1 KREDG
6 GYTPSNSTDMK
17 MESST
22 PTSIKYDAKSGLQ
35 EMPVK
40 ETPIDHR
47 SSGELDSSYQTL
59 DSGDLHQGMKTPPNE
74 DSMPLM
80 TPDPNS
86 PHAQIIQS
94 LLRSPSFLSMSP
106 ISQLHMALLHGG
118 DYLPDSDISRLL
130 RASTDDPEICALT
143 PAEVRQA
150 FQVKRSRGRPPNS
163 VAAFHR
169 LVNLLREARERRPRG
184 RPSSRDKQQ
193 HPLLPFLPKEILPP
207 NYVAQFP
214 PASRVAPPPYVR
226 AKSSGRRSKNSQIYP
241 SRWHTYWQISL
252 SDNEDEVEVKQEDSP
267 KDSEI
272 ARIVTK
278 REDGVIIKEVE
289 LHVPLCRLCGFDA
302 FHVGAGPVLPWY
314 SPLGGPGAFGG
325 FGGKKAYVHIRCALG
340 LHGVLDVNS
349 KGIRLPKPDQER
361 LSMSCLKC
369 RRKGLY
375 PVQCA
380 HPDCYV
386 ALHVGC
392 ATASPDCRTEWR
404 IEGPQVFCPRH
415 SEMDAPTP
423 QLKVYLQ
430 NKKLKMPGMLV
441 SSIWPPSSTTD
452 PVVQGNPQLALLY
465 CIANQCLVGPSAAS
479 LLMNRTDNKKDIR
492 AVEPIAFRGWS
503 SATITSFAPDTPL
516 AQRQRVIERIQRLL
530 VYPEGLARIA
540 EWAVQDG
547 TRIGIQRVLR
557 ESEARLFDEKPPP
570 NSNRFVA
577 YAWEVM
583 IQLWLLSGGQAAD
596 DLPLMLLALAK
607 YGGFLPNSAP
617 VPSLPPWSSIVTHC
631 FGCGI
636 PGVCFDTQKR
646 GLVTDVSVLLV
657 LPCSVCNITL
667 CRNCVEAWEGP
678 EAASVWDS
686 CCEAQ
691 TFLCGRCRFSSFA
704 NCVLCP
710 RRDGWLIPIDDDEWI
725 HPQCYDCVVPVKS
738 RQSAPTI
745 LAATQKA
752 ENVGTMCSICGLS
765 VGATVKCG
773 FPDCPVRFHYTCA
786 ALMGSRCDEKD
797 SYQCLLHSALLNPE
811 HHQMDHLV
819 SSPLDD
825 LLQLEGGRW
834 SLGGIS
840 TLIKFD
846 MSYRLKEVGKNPVD
860 LAVAFIEGLG
870 LKLQPPLHW
879 SVREPEDE
887 LAEELANMHL

>member
-1 KREDG
+1 MQVNRENDGSSAEPPPKKAKTSEEEPPIAEPMPPIDDELGYVESVLSSRLRRVQMDKGRLIAGVIDTIHRLDRKMNWEWREVVEQRMIQQYKQEFIEERLSAREAYRLARQARDLLGFRMLCRDANCLPALWVEQALCFVCGQADEYDADPIVFCDGCFVPTHLTCVGCPPPRSKKGRKQAKKLLSRSGRKDQKSRVVRQSSSNSNGDEDEWYCCVCRLVMSQMPPSMPKYKMVRFIRRLAGPKSVADKQKSLNGAMPYFNARDIAWLGIDQNLEWRIPISKDPPKLKPKKREDG

-516 AQRQRVIERIQRLL
+516 AQRQRVVSL
-530 VYPEGLARIA
+530 
-540 EWAVQDG
+540 
-547 TRIGIQRVLR
+547 
-557 ESEARLFDEKPPP
+557 
-570 NSNRFVA
+570 NS
-577 YAWEVM
+577 
-583 IQLWLLSGGQAAD
+583 
-596 DLPLMLLALAK
+596 
-607 YGGFLPNSAP
+607 
-617 VPSLPPWSSIVTHC
+617 
-631 FGCGI
+631 
-636 PGVCFDTQKR
+636 
-646 GLVTDVSVLLV
+646 
-657 LPCSVCNITL
+657 
-667 CRNCVEAWEGP
+667 
-678 EAASVWDS
+678 
-686 CCEAQ
+686 
-691 TFLCGRCRFSSFA
+691 
-704 NCVLCP
+704 
-710 RRDGWLIPIDDDEWI
+710 
-725 HPQCYDCVVPVKS
+725 
-738 RQSAPTI
+738 
-745 LAATQKA
+745 
-752 ENVGTMCSICGLS
+752 
-765 VGATVKCG
+765 
-773 FPDCPVRFHYTCA
+773 
-786 ALMGSRCDEKD
+786 
-797 SYQCLLHSALLNPE
+797 
-811 HHQMDHLV
+811 LV
-819 SSPLDD
+819 SSRSN
-825 LLQLEGGRW
+825 GFNACW
-834 SLGGIS
+834 C
-840 TLIKFD
+840 TLKD
-846 MSYRLKEVGKNPVD
+846 
-860 LAVAFIEGLG
+860 
-870 LKLQPPLHW
+870 
-879 SVREPEDE
+879 
-887 LAEELANMHL
+887 